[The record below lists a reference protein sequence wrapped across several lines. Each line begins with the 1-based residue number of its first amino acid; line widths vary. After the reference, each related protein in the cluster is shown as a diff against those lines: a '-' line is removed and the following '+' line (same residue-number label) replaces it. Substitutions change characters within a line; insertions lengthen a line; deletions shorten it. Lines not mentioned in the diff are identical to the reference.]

1 MIMKDLSFRHLLWG
15 LLVIVLAGVIGTAV
29 WTRMGTWP
37 KQGGWDERPLEGLR
51 NFGTVPDFSLIE
63 RSGKRLE
70 LSDLHGKIWI
80 ANFIYTTCTD
90 TCPLQSAEMAKL
102 QAHLRQRTNVR
113 LVSISVDPERDT
125 PQALSR
131 YADRFKAD
139 PSLWL
144 FLTGEKET
152 IYRLVQQGFRLSAVP
167 VSTIEG
173 KDNSIILHSSRFVL
187 VDGEA
192 KIRGYYD
199 STDREALRRLK
210 RDLKTPLGRIG
221 DSNSSSSQ

>member
-1 MIMKDLSFRHLLWG
+1 MKDLSFRHLLCG

-102 QAHLRQRTNVR
+102 QEHLRQRTNVR

-125 PQALSR
+125 PQVLSR

-144 FLTGEKET
+144 FLTGERGE
-152 IYRLVQQGFRLSAVP
+152 IYRLAQDGFRLSAVP
-167 VSTIEG
+167 VSAPSASNG
-173 KDNSIILHSSRFVL
+173 DAIIHSSRFVL
-187 VDGEA
+187 VDT
-192 KIRGYYD
+192 KKQIRGYYD

-210 RDLKTPLGRIG
+210 QDLKTLLQEKGK
-221 DSNSSSSQ
+221 

>member
-15 LLVIVLAGVIGTAV
+15 LLVIVLAGVLGTVV
-29 WTRMGTWP
+29 WTRIGTWP
-37 KQGGWDERPLEGLR
+37 KQGGWDERPLEGLG

-70 LSDLHGKIWI
+70 LSDLQGKIWI

-125 PQALSR
+125 PQVLSR

-144 FLTGEKET
+144 FLTGERGEL
-152 IYRLVQQGFRLSAVP
+152 YRLAQEGFHLSAVP
-167 VSTIEG
+167 VSAPSASNGDTVI
-173 KDNSIILHSSRFVL
+173 HSSRFVL
-187 VDGEA
+187 VDT
-192 KIRGYYD
+192 KKQIRGYYD

-210 RDLKTPLGRIG
+210 QDLKTLLQEKGK
-221 DSNSSSSQ
+221 